1 MKKYFKITALLVIG
15 LMGMATTIGNQPN
28 DKYFEMIKNIEIF
41 TNLYKEIN
49 TYYVDEVDPG
59 KLMRTG
65 LDAMM
70 ESLDPYTNYISESDI
85 EGYRFLTDGKYNGI
99 GARSKTMGDYVTITE
114 LYKDQPA
121 DRAGLKPGDKI
132 VAIDGNDTKG
142 KSGDAI
148 NALLR
153 GFPNT
158 TVQITVQRPG
168 TKELINLTL
177 TRGEVQVPN
186 VPYSG
191 MVSNDIGYVS
201 LTTFTRNAGMNVKN
215 AIQKLKKENPGM
227 KGVIFDLRD
236 NGGGLLNEAVNISNI
251 FIPKGELVV
260 KTKGKVK
267 DWDMSF
273 RTTTTPLDTEIP
285 LVILINGRSASA
297 SEIVS
302 GVIQDY
308 DRGVLLGQR
317 SYGKGLVQNTKDIG
331 YNAKLKLTTAKYYI
345 PSERCIQSV
354 EYKDGEPVDI
364 PDEKRTPFKTR
375 NGRTVLDGGGVKP
388 DVFVKKVTDA
398 GVIKSLVDQN
408 LIFDY
413 VTDYCLKRD
422 SIKNIEAFR
431 FTEINEFL
439 SFLESKN
446 FQYQTESEKLISQLE
461 KMTDEEGYDL
471 DNSLTTLS
479 QKVKAAKKDEILRY
493 KDEITKLIEKEIASR
508 YFYQKGKIKMG
519 LRNDKEIE
527 EAVKVINDPS
537 RYSQLL
543 GNG

>member
-1 MKKYFKITALLVIG
+1 MHKYLKITALVVITVLG
-15 LMGMATTIGNQPN
+15 MSTTMGGPKS

-59 KLMRTG
+59 KLMRIG

-85 EGYRFLTDGKYNGI
+85 EGYRYLTEGKYNGI
-99 GARSKTMGDYVTITE
+99 GARSKKMGDYITITE

-121 DRAGLKPGDKI
+121 DKAGLRPGDQI
-132 VAIDGNDTKG
+132 MEIDGNDTKG
-142 KSGDAI
+142 KTGDAI

-153 GFPNT
+153 GFPGT
-158 TVQITVQRPG
+158 TVNLKVRRPG
-168 TKELINLTL
+168 VEAPIQLTL
-177 TRGEVQVPN
+177 TRGEVEVPN
-186 VPYSG
+186 VPYYG
-191 MVSNDIGYVS
+191 MVSNDIGYIS
-201 LTTFTRNAGMNVKN
+201 LTTFTRNAGRNVADALK
-215 AIQKLKKENPGM
+215 ALKKDNPAL

-251 FIPKGELVV
+251 FIPKGQVVV

-273 RTTTTPLDTEIP
+273 RTTSTPVDTEIP
-285 LVILINGRSASA
+285 LVVLINNRSASA

-302 GVIQDY
+302 GVMQDY

-354 EYKDGEPVDI
+354 EYEDGEPVDI
-364 PDEKRTPFKTR
+364 PDERRSKFKTQ

-388 DVFVKKVTDA
+388 DVTVKKPSDA
-398 GVIKSLVDQN
+398 GVIKSLIDQN
-408 LIFDY
+408 LIFDF
-413 VTDYCLKRD
+413 VT
-422 SIKNIEAFR
+422 
-431 FTEINEFL
+431 
-439 SFLESKN
+439 
-446 FQYQTESEKLISQLE
+446 
-461 KMTDEEGYDL
+461 
-471 DNSLTTLS
+471 
-479 QKVKAAKKDEILRY
+479 
-493 KDEITKLIEKEIASR
+493 
-508 YFYQKGKIKMG
+508 
-519 LRNDKEIE
+519 
-527 EAVKVINDPS
+527 
-537 RYSQLL
+537 
-543 GNG
+543 

>member
-1 MKKYFKITALLVIG
+1 
-15 LMGMATTIGNQPN
+15 
-28 DKYFEMIKNIEIF
+28 
-41 TNLYKEIN
+41 
-49 TYYVDEVDPG
+49 VDEVDPG

>member
-15 LMGMATTIGNQPN
+15 FMGMATTIGNQPN

-99 GARSKTMGDYVTITE
+99 GARSKKMGDYVTITE

-121 DRAGLKPGDKI
+121 DRAGLRPGDQI

-158 TVQITVQRPG
+158 TVQIAVRRPG

-191 MVSNDIGYVS
+191 MVRDDIGYVS

-215 AIQKLKKENPGM
+215 AIQKLKKENPSI
-227 KGVIFDLRD
+227 KGIIIDLRD
-236 NGGGLLNEAVNISNI
+236 NGGGLLIEAVNISNT
-251 FIPKGELVV
+251 EL
-260 KTKGKVK
+260 
-267 DWDMSF
+267 
-273 RTTTTPLDTEIP
+273 PLD
-285 LVILINGRSASA
+285 ILINGRSASA

-364 PDEKRTPFKTR
+364 ADEKRTPFKTR

-388 DVFVKKVTDA
+388 DIFVNKVTDV

-461 KMTDEEGYDL
+461 KMTSKEGYDL
-471 DNSLTTLS
+471 DTSLKSLS

-493 KDEITKLIEKEIASR
+493 KEEITKLIEKEIASR

-519 LRNDKEIE
+519 LRNDIEIE
-527 EAVKVINDPS
+527 EAVKVINDSS
-537 RYSQLL
+537 RYNQLL
-543 GNG
+543 GNR

>member
-1 MKKYFKITALLVIG
+1 MHKYLKITALVVITVLG
-15 LMGMATTIGNQPN
+15 MSTTMGGPKS

-59 KLMRTG
+59 KLMRIG

-85 EGYRFLTDGKYNGI
+85 EGYRYLTEGKYNGI
-99 GARSKTMGDYVTITE
+99 GARSKKMGDYITITE

-121 DRAGLKPGDKI
+121 DKAGLRPGDQI
-132 VAIDGNDTKG
+132 MEIDGNDTKG
-142 KSGDAI
+142 KTGDAI

-153 GFPNT
+153 GFPGT
-158 TVQITVQRPG
+158 TVNLKVRRPG
-168 TKELINLTL
+168 VEAPIQLTL
-177 TRGEVQVPN
+177 TRGEVEVPN
-186 VPYSG
+186 VPYYG
-191 MVSNDIGYVS
+191 MVSNDIGYIS
-201 LTTFTRNAGMNVKN
+201 LTTFTRNAGRNVADALK
-215 AIQKLKKENPGM
+215 ALKKDNPAL

-251 FIPKGELVV
+251 FIPKGQVVV

-273 RTTTTPLDTEIP
+273 RTTSTPVDTEIP
-285 LVILINGRSASA
+285 LVVLINNRSASA

-302 GVIQDY
+302 GVMQDY

-354 EYKDGEPVDI
+354 EYEDGEPVDI
-364 PDEKRTPFKTR
+364 PDERRSKFKTQ

-388 DVFVKKVTDA
+388 DVTVKKPSDA
-398 GVIKSLVDQN
+398 GVIKSLIDQN
-408 LIFDY
+408 LIFDF
-413 VTDYCLKRD
+413 VTNFCLQND
-422 SIKNIEAFR
+422 SIPGVDDFQFTDVDAF
-431 FTEINEFL
+431 L
-439 SFLESKN
+439 GFLEQRN
-446 FQYQTESEKLISQLE
+446 FQYKTQSEVLIDKLENVSS
-461 KMTDEEGYDL
+461 DEGYEIEQALKDL
-471 DNSLTTLS
+471 EG
-479 QKVKAAKKDEILRY
+479 KVKAAKKNEILRY
-493 KDEITKLIEKEIASR
+493 KDEITNLIEKEIASR
-508 YFYQKGKIKMG
+508 YYYQRGKIQMG
-519 LRNDKEIE
+519 LRNDQEID
-527 EAVKVINDPS
+527 EAIKVINDTK
-537 RYSQLL
+537 RYNQLL
-543 GNG
+543 GNM

>member
-15 LMGMATTIGNQPN
+15 FMGMATTIGNQPN

-99 GARSKTMGDYVTITE
+99 GARSKKMGDYVTITE

-121 DRAGLKPGDKI
+121 DRAGLRPGDQI

-158 TVQITVQRPG
+158 TVQIAVRRPG

-191 MVSNDIGYVS
+191 MVRDDIGYVS

-215 AIQKLKKENPGM
+215 AIQKLKKENPSI

-354 EYKDGEPVDI
+354 EYEDGEPVDI
-364 PDEKRTPFKTR
+364 ADEKRTPFKTR

-388 DVFVKKVTDA
+388 DIFVNKVTDV

-461 KMTDEEGYDL
+461 KMTSKEGYDL
-471 DNSLTTLS
+471 DTSLKSLS

-493 KDEITKLIEKEIASR
+493 KEEITKLIEKEIASR

-519 LRNDKEIE
+519 LRNDIEIE
-527 EAVKVINDPS
+527 EAVKVINDSS
-537 RYSQLL
+537 RYNQLL
-543 GNG
+543 GNR

>member
-15 LMGMATTIGNQPN
+15 FMGMATTIGNQPN

-99 GARSKTMGDYVTITE
+99 GARSKKMGDYVTITE

-121 DRAGLKPGDKI
+121 DRAGLRPGDQI

-158 TVQITVQRPG
+158 TVQIAVQRPG
-168 TKELINLTL
+168 TKKPIHLVL

-191 MVSNDIGYVS
+191 MVRDDIGYVS
-201 LTTFTRNAGMNVKN
+201 LTTFTRQAGINVKN
-215 AIQKLKKENPGM
+215 AIQKLKKENPSI

-273 RTTTTPLDTEIP
+273 RTRSAPLDTEIP

-331 YNAKLKLTTAKYYI
+331 YNSKLKLTTAKYYI

-354 EYKDGEPVDI
+354 EYKNGEPVDI
-364 PDEKRTPFKTR
+364 ADEKRTPFKTR
-375 NGRTVLDGGGVKP
+375 NGRIVLDGGGVKP
-388 DVFVKKVTDA
+388 DVFVKKVTDV
-398 GVIKSLVDQN
+398 GVIKNLVDQN

-422 SIKNIEAFR
+422 SVKNIEAFQ
-431 FTEINEFL
+431 FTEMDEFL

-446 FQYQTESEKLISQLE
+446 FQYQTESEKLIGQLE
-461 KMTDEEGYDL
+461 KMTDKEGYDL
-471 DNSLTTLS
+471 DSSLNMLS
-479 QKVKAAKKDEILRY
+479 QKVKVAKKDEILRY
-493 KDEITKLIEKEIASR
+493 KEEITKLIEKEIASR

-519 LRNDKEIE
+519 LRNDIEIE